1 MIQGQNKQLQAKN
14 DTSLQS
20 KVIASNVIIK
30 CGDEFLGDE
39 WARNSTLYNVEVLI
53 KESLLEK

>member
-1 MIQGQNKQLQAKN
+1 M
-14 DTSLQS
+14 SLQS
-20 KVIASNVIIK
+20 KVIASNLLIK

-39 WARNSTLYNVEVLI
+39 WARNAKLYNVEVLI